1 MSKNIYELAY
11 LKAKVHHKK
20 TYLSNSKQV
29 RILLALIAIL
39 TLLLVNFGCVSNVFA
54 ADLNTTEKSP
64 EQQLTETVDEQLQGI
79 DFSGFQ
85 NVLDKMSEEQQK
97 IFGSS
102 KFADKI
108 KKLLTNDFSS
118 NETSFIGQVFNII
131 FDELLSFIPLL
142 ATICAIAILSS
153 FISNLRVKSNDKSI
167 ADIVHFVSFGLIIV
181 ILSTSV
187 LSFASMTRELLLS
200 LQSQMQLVFPIMLTL
215 LAGLGG
221 AVSVSVFQ
229 PLVAV
234 LVSGVMQIFNYV
246 VFPLF
251 ICTFVFTIVGNLS
264 SAVKLNKF
272 ISFFKSAFKW
282 TIGTVMTLFFT
293 FLTIQGISAGS
304 FDGVSVKTAKYA
316 IKNYVPIVGG
326 YLSDGFNLIMS
337 SSILIKNA
345 VGVAGLFLLFATI
358 IIPVVK
364 IAIFSLGMKL
374 SSAIIE
380 PISDSRMSD
389 FVYTVGKNMGFLV
402 ATILCV
408 SFMYLI
414 AIALIICTGNAFYQ

>member
-29 RILLALIAIL
+29 RILFALIAIL
-39 TLLLVNFGCVSNVFA
+39 TLLLVNFGCVFNVFA
-54 ADLNTTEKSP
+54 ADLNTTEKSA

-85 NVLDKMSEEQQK
+85 NILDEMSEEQQK

-108 KKLLTNDFSS
+108 KKLLANDFSS

-167 ADIVHFVSFGLIIV
+167 ADIVHFVCFGLIIV

-234 LVSGVMQIFNYV
+234 LVSGVMQIFNYA

-380 PISDSRMSD
+380 PISDSRMTD

>member
-1 MSKNIYELAY
+1 MTKNTYELAY
-11 LKAKVHHKK
+11 MKANARFKK
-20 TYLSNSKQV
+20 TYLSKNKVV
-29 RILLALIAIL
+29 RFLLGLIAVL
-39 TLLLVNFGCVSNVFA
+39 TLLLVNFGCVFNVVA
-54 ADLNTTEKSP
+54 TDLISSEKST

-79 DFSGFQ
+79 DFSEFQ
-85 NVLDKMSEEQQK
+85 NILGKMSEEQQR
-97 IFGSS
+97 IFGST
-102 KFADKI
+102 KFADKVT
-108 KKLLTNDFSS
+108 KLLTSDFSS
-118 NETSFIGQVFNII
+118 NGTSFMGQVLSII
-131 FDELLSFIPLL
+131 FDELLSFVPLL

-167 ADIVHFVSFGLIIV
+167 ADIVHFVCFGVIIV

-187 LSFASMTRELLLS
+187 LNFANMTRELLLS
-200 LQSQMQLVFPIMLTL
+200 IQAQMELLFPIMLTL

-221 AVSVSVFQ
+221 VVSVSVYQ

-234 LVSGVMQIFNYV
+234 LVSGVMQVFNYV

-264 SAVKLNKF
+264 STVKLNKF

-282 TIGTVMTLFFT
+282 TVGTVMTLFFT

-316 IKNYVPIVGG
+316 IKSYVPIVGG

-345 VGVAGLFLLFATI
+345 VGVAGLFLLFASI
-358 IIPVVK
+358 IIPIVK
-364 IAIFSLGMKL
+364 IAIFSLGMRL

-380 PISDSRMSD
+380 PISDSRISD
-389 FVYTVGKNMGFLV
+389 FVYTVGKNMAFLV

-414 AIALIICTGNAFYQ
+414 SIALIICTGNAFY

>member
-1 MSKNIYELAY
+1 MKKNKYANLY
-11 LKAKVHHKK
+11 LKSKALDNKYLTKNK
-20 TYLSNSKQV
+20 TVGVCLV
-29 RILLALIAIL
+29 VFAIL
-39 TLLLVNFGCVSNVFA
+39 ILLLVNCGCIINVFA
-54 ADLNTTEKSP
+54 DGNDSNVDSTEK
-64 EQQLTETVDEQLQGI
+64 QLTETINEQISGI
-79 DFSGFQ
+79 DFNGFQ
-85 NVLDKMSEEQQK
+85 NILDEMSEEQQK
-97 IFGSS
+97 IFGST
-102 KFADKI
+102 KFSEKVT
-108 KKLLTNDFSS
+108 KLLTSDFSS
-118 NETSFIGQVFNII
+118 SETSFIGQVFNIL
-131 FDELLSFIPLL
+131 FGELLNFMPLL

-153 FISNLRVKSNDKSI
+153 FISNLRVKTNDKSI
-167 ADIVHFVSFGLIIV
+167 ADIVHFVCFGVIIV

-187 LSFASMTRELLLS
+187 LSFANMTRELLLS
-200 LQSQMQLVFPIMLTL
+200 LQAQMQLIFPILLTL

-221 AVSVSVFQ
+221 VVSVSVFQ
-229 PLVAV
+229 PIVAV
-234 LVSGVMQIFNYV
+234 LISGVMQIFNYV

-264 SAVKLNKF
+264 TTVKLNKF

-282 TIGTVMTLFFT
+282 TVGTVMTLFFT

-316 IKNYVPIVGG
+316 IKSYVPIVGG

-358 IIPVVK
+358 IIPIVK

-414 AIALIICTGNAFYQ
+414 AIALIICTGNAFY

>member
-1 MSKNIYELAY
+1 MRKNTYELAY
-11 LKAKVHHKK
+11 LKAKAHNKK
-20 TYLSNSKQV
+20 TYLPKNKFV
-29 RILLALIAIL
+29 CILLAIIAIV
-39 TLLLVNFGCVSNVFA
+39 TLLLVNFGCVFNVFA
-54 ADLNTTEKSP
+54 ADSVATGKST

-79 DFSGFQ
+79 DFIGFQ
-85 NVLDKMSEEQQK
+85 DILDKISEEQKK
-97 IFGSS
+97 IYGST

-108 KKLLTNDFSS
+108 TKLLTSDFSS

-153 FISNLRVKSNDKSI
+153 FISNLRVKSNDKSV
-167 ADIVHFVSFGLIIV
+167 ADIVHFVCFGIIIV

-187 LSFASMTRELLLS
+187 LSFANMTRELLLS
-200 LQSQMQLVFPIMLTL
+200 LQAQMQLVFPIMLTL

-221 AVSVSVFQ
+221 VVSVSVFQ

-264 SAVKLNKF
+264 STVKLNKF

-282 TIGTVMTLFFT
+282 TVGTVMTLFFT

-304 FDGVSVKTAKYA
+304 FDGISVKTAKYA
-316 IKNYVPIVGG
+316 IKSYVPIVGG

-389 FVYTVGKNMGFLV
+389 FVYTIGKNMSFLV

>member
-1 MSKNIYELAY
+1 
-11 LKAKVHHKK
+11 
-20 TYLSNSKQV
+20 
-29 RILLALIAIL
+29 
-39 TLLLVNFGCVSNVFA
+39 
-54 ADLNTTEKSP
+54 
-64 EQQLTETVDEQLQGI
+64 
-79 DFSGFQ
+79 
-85 NVLDKMSEEQQK
+85 
-97 IFGSS
+97 
-102 KFADKI
+102 
-108 KKLLTNDFSS
+108 
-118 NETSFIGQVFNII
+118 
-131 FDELLSFIPLL
+131 
-142 ATICAIAILSS
+142 
-153 FISNLRVKSNDKSI
+153 
-167 ADIVHFVSFGLIIV
+167 
-181 ILSTSV
+181 
-187 LSFASMTRELLLS
+187 MT
-200 LQSQMQLVFPIMLTL
+200 F
-215 LAGLGG
+215 
-221 AVSVSVFQ
+221 
-229 PLVAV
+229 
-234 LVSGVMQIFNYV
+234 
-246 VFPLF
+246 
-251 ICTFVFTIVGNLS
+251 
-264 SAVKLNKF
+264 
-272 ISFFKSAFKW
+272 
-282 TIGTVMTLFFT
+282 FFT

-380 PISDSRMSD
+380 PISDSRMTD

>member
-1 MSKNIYELAY
+1 MTKNTYELAY
-11 LKAKVHHKK
+11 LKAKACFKK
-20 TYLSNSKQV
+20 TYLSKNKVV
-29 RILLALIAIL
+29 RILLGLMAVL
-39 TLLLVNFGCVSNVFA
+39 TLLLVNFGCVFNVVA
-54 ADLNTTEKSP
+54 TDLTSTEKST

-79 DFSGFQ
+79 DFSEFQ
-85 NVLDKMSEEQQK
+85 NILGKMSEEQQR
-97 IFGSS
+97 IFGST
-102 KFADKI
+102 KFADKVT
-108 KKLLTNDFSS
+108 KLLTSDFSS
-118 NETSFIGQVFNII
+118 NGTSFMGQVLSII
-131 FDELLSFIPLL
+131 FDELLSFVPLL

-153 FISNLRVKSNDKSI
+153 FISNLRVKTNDKSI
-167 ADIVHFVSFGLIIV
+167 ADIVHFVCFGVIIV
-181 ILSTSV
+181 ILSTSI
-187 LSFASMTRELLLS
+187 LNFANMTRELLLS
-200 LQSQMQLVFPIMLTL
+200 IQAQMELLFPIMLTL

-221 AVSVSVFQ
+221 VVSVSVYQ

-234 LVSGVMQIFNYV
+234 LVSGVMQVFNYV

-264 SAVKLNKF
+264 STVKLNKF

-282 TIGTVMTLFFT
+282 TVGTVMTLFFT

-316 IKNYVPIVGG
+316 IKSYVPIVGG

-345 VGVAGLFLLFATI
+345 VGVAGLFLLFASI
-358 IIPVVK
+358 IIPIVK
-364 IAIFSLGMKL
+364 IAIFSLGMRL

-380 PISDSRMSD
+380 PISDSRISD
-389 FVYTVGKNMGFLV
+389 FVYTIGKNMAFLV

-414 AIALIICTGNAFYQ
+414 SIALIICTGNAFY